1 MDRRNPTPK
10 SPLNPLAVVMLM
22 ATFVDQSHFLHEHG
36 DAETLRQFAG
46 DFFADIK
53 RQYDRKLMWQAFRLR
68 SRWRKSDVPRLLR
81 IFDENMPATR
91 RSIER
96 LAKTKEKAF
105 GRGVIPE
112 PVSFEQA
119 FFDGWR
125 HMQCVVDPTTT
136 AEERRDLHQ
145 AMPKHAH
152 LIKAAYRGELAL
164 ARRRMPRGQPHRKA
178 SEIAEEAVAEA
189 AGISPAMVHE
199 LCQQV
204 REEERKRSGVTEP
217 EPTMTARDLK
227 KHLDRPAELA
237 KKHSQGF

>member
-22 ATFVDQSHFLHEHG
+22 AAFADQAHFLHEHG
-36 DAETLRQFAG
+36 DGETLRQFAG
-46 DFFADIK
+46 NFFADIK

-68 SRWRKSDVPRLLR
+68 KRWRKSDVARLRSL
-81 IFDENMPATR
+81 FADVSMPAMQR
-91 RSIER
+91 AIDR
-96 LAKTKEKAF
+96 LAQSKGKL
-105 GRGVIPE
+105 GRPVVPK

-119 FFDGWR
+119 FSEGGAQ
-125 HMQCVVDPTTT
+125 MQRTVDPTTS
-136 AEERRDLHQ
+136 AEERRELHK

-152 LIKAAYRGELAL
+152 LIEAAYRGELAL

-178 SEIAEEAVAEA
+178 SEIAEEAVEEA
-189 AGISPAMVHE
+189 AGISLEMVHE
-199 LCQQV
+199 LCQQI
-204 REEERKRSGVTEP
+204 RDEERKRSGVTEP

-227 KHLDRPAELA
+227 EHLDRPAELA